1 MGKISI
7 IGWAFSLAMLAACAS
22 APARCQTRFVAPPG
36 REAVAGPGAAGA
48 LQDEH
53 ELIIENASDLPE
65 AFPRVDYEI
74 QFHARGG
81 VPSFHWR
88 VEKGALPPGMRL
100 EDSGLLHGQPERSG
114 EFQFTVAVADSGKP
128 QQAVQKGFVLR
139 VRSALSLNWM
149 APAQVNGN
157 RIEGSVAV
165 SNATPDDMDLTF
177 VVMAVARNG
186 RATAI
191 GYQHF
196 LLRRGTNAMVLPFG
210 DTLPNGGYVVHVDAV
225 GEVLARNII
234 YRERMQTPG
243 ELHVTVG
250 P

>member
-1 MGKISI
+1 
-7 IGWAFSLAMLAACAS
+7 MLAAGAS
-22 APARCQTRFVAPPG
+22 APALCQTKFVALPG
-36 REAVAGPGAAGA
+36 REPVADPAAGGA

-74 QFHARGG
+74 QFHVRGG

-88 VEKGALPPGMRL
+88 VEKGALPPGTTLDDHGR
-100 EDSGLLHGQPERSG
+100 LHGQSERSG
-114 EFQFTVAVADSGKP
+114 EFQFTLAVVDSGKP

-139 VRSALSLNWM
+139 VRSALSLNWTT
-149 APAQVNGN
+149 PAHVNGN

-177 VVMAVARNG
+177 DVKAVARNG
-186 RATAI
+186 RATEI

-196 LLRRGTNAMVLPFG
+196 LLRRGTDGMELPFG
-210 DTLPNGGYVVHVDAV
+210 ETVPNGGYVVHVDAV
-225 GEVLARNII
+225 GEVIPRNII
-234 YRERMQTPG
+234 YCDRMQTPG